1 MQTLIILAGM
11 SAREQIDYASK
22 MIALVDER
30 IACRAESKI
39 PSTPNIERMLQ
50 ELLNSKAHYIVLL
63 ESGKARLDM
72 F

>member
-11 SAREQIDYASK
+11 SAREQIAYATK
-22 MIALVDER
+22 MIELVKEQMYQQSDV
-30 IACRAESKI
+30 AGSESARKFQK
-39 PSTPNIERMLQ
+39 LVAD
-50 ELLNSKAHYIVLL
+50 KAHYTVLL